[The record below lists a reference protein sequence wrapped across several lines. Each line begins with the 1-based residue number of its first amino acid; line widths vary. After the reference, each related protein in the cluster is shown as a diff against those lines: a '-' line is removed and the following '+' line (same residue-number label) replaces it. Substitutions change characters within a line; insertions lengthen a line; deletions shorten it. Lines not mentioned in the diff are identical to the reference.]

1 MKIPKYRY
9 SLRKRTFL
17 YFSIGCF
24 CVLVDYFT
32 FINLSKLINPIYSN
46 PLGYLAGSICS
57 YNLNKKFTFKS
68 QNAKLSIIRFS
79 LIICG
84 GLIASQFII
93 FIGLEVLGMSNN
105 ISFIKI
111 IAILTSISLQYLG
124 NTFLGNTIKK

>member
-1 MKIPKYRY
+1 MNFKTTLILIILLSIITPVSIFLVQKDPQQEIE
-9 SLRKRTFL
+9 RKRTFL

-79 LIICG
+79 LII
-84 GLIASQFII
+84 F
-93 FIGLEVLGMSNN
+93 N
-105 ISFIKI
+105 
-111 IAILTSISLQYLG
+111 
-124 NTFLGNTIKK
+124 